1 MKLDLTQWL
10 ELHPHGGFAS
20 FGGVGVGLALLLL
33 IALRVLLP
41 KNERHKI
48 RAPVWLLALHALLVG
63 LRAVTPVS
71 AGLQKTLGVAALFL
85 LLACLARAGFLLVVD
100 WFLGKRKARPLS
112 KIFRDIIQVFVYV
125 GVALLTLRAM
135 GVAPGSLLTTS
146 ALLTAV
152 IGLSLQETLG
162 NLFAGL
168 AIQAQHPFS
177 VGDWVQFES
186 DESCIG
192 RVTEINWRATK
203 VLTEEMVEVIVP
215 NGTLAKAHI
224 KNFTQPTLVSRR
236 SAIVSGPY
244 EAQPAKVEDAL
255 LDAVRGANGVLTAPP
270 PRVLL
275 KSFGDSGIDYHLQY
289 FIDEFERRHEIDA
302 RVRSRI
308 WYAFQRAGISI
319 PFPIRDVRTTDAAR
333 VAADLRSEELREREV
348 ALRQVDF
355 LDILPHDTLNDLAE
369 RSEVRLYSAGEDVIR
384 QGESGD
390 DLFIVLRGEASVL
403 VARNGREPVEVA
415 RLEAGKFFGEMSLL
429 TGEKRSATVRAGH
442 GLELL
447 AVGHD
452 AFQRILAGAPELAER
467 ISSVLAR
474 RQAQLD
480 EQSSSDAEAKKQPV
494 AQRDRVLLSRI
505 KALFSL

>member
-1 MKLDLTQWL
+1 MNLDMSQWL
-10 ELHPHGGFAS
+10 DLHPHRGIATFGGF
-20 FGGVGVGLALLLL
+20 GVVLALLLI

-41 KNERHKI
+41 KSDRQKI
-48 RAPVWLLALHALLVG
+48 RAPAWLLALHLFIVGMRALVP
-63 LRAVTPVS
+63 AAS
-71 AGLQKTLGVAALFL
+71 SSQKTLGVAAIFL
-85 LLACLARAGFLLVVD
+85 LLACLARGGFLLVVD
-100 WFLGKRKARPLS
+100 WFLGKRRARPLS
-112 KIFRDIIQVFVYV
+112 KIFRDIIQVFVYI

-236 SAIVSGPY
+236 SAVVSGPY
-244 EAQPAKVEDAL
+244 EAPPGKVEDAL
-255 LDAVRGANGVLTAPP
+255 LDAIRGARGVLPDPP

-275 KSFGDSGIDYHLQY
+275 KNFGDSGIDYHLQY
-289 FIDEFERRHEIDA
+289 FIDEFERRNEIDA

-319 PFPIRDVRTTDAAR
+319 PFPIRDVRTTDAAK
-333 VAADLRSEELREREV
+333 VAAELQKEELREREA
-348 ALRQVDF
+348 ALHHVDF
-355 LDILPHDTLNDLAE
+355 LDALPDSTLNELAV
-369 RSEVRLYSAGEDVIR
+369 RSEVRLYSLGEDVIR

-390 DLFIVLRGEASVL
+390 ELFIVLRGEARVL
-403 VARNGREPVEVA
+403 VARNGREPDEVA
-415 RLEAGKFFGEMSLL
+415 RLESGKFFGEMSLL
-429 TGEKRSATVRAGH
+429 TGEKRTATVRAGH
-442 GLELL
+442 RLELL
-447 AVGHD
+447 VVGHD
-452 AFQRILAGAPELAER
+452 AFSRVLASAPELAER
-467 ISSVLAR
+467 ISGVLAR

-480 EQSSSDAEAKKQPV
+480 EHEAADTEVAKEPV
-494 AQRDRVLLSRI
+494 THRDRVLLSRI
-505 KALFSL
+505 KSLFSL

>member
-1 MKLDLTQWL
+1 MNLDPTGFL
-10 ELHPHGGFAS
+10 ELHPHGGFAA
-20 FGGVGVGLALLLL
+20 FGGVGIGIALLLL

-41 KNERHKI
+41 KSERHKI
-48 RAPVWLLALHALLVG
+48 RAPAWLLALHLLLTG
-63 LRAVTPVS
+63 LRALIPVLS
-71 AGLQKTLGVAALFL
+71 SSQKPLGVAAIFF
-85 LLACLARAGFLLVVD
+85 LLACLARGGFLLAVD
-100 WFLGKRKARPLS
+100 WFLGKRRARPLS

-186 DESCIG
+186 DETCIG
-192 RVTEINWRATK
+192 QVTEINWRATK

-224 KNFTQPTLVSRR
+224 RNFTQPTLVSRR

-244 EAQPAKVEDAL
+244 EAPPAKVEDAL
-255 LDAVRGANGVLTAPP
+255 FDAIRGARNVLADPP
-270 PRVLL
+270 PRVIL
-275 KSFGDSGIDYHLQY
+275 KSFGNSGIDYHLQY
-289 FIDEFERRHEIDA
+289 FIDEFARRHEIDA

-319 PFPIRDVRTTDAAR
+319 PFPIRDVRMTDAAK
-333 VAADLRSEELREREV
+333 VATELQEQELGEREA
-348 ALRQVDF
+348 ALHHVDF
-355 LDILPHDTLNDLAE
+355 LDALPDVTLRGLAE
-369 RSEVRLYSAGEDVIR
+369 GSEVRLYSAGEDVIR

-390 DLFIVLRGEASVL
+390 ELFIVLRGEATVL
-403 VARNGREPVEVA
+403 VARDGREPGEVA
-415 RLEAGKFFGEMSLL
+415 RLAAGKFFGEMSLL
-429 TGEKRSATVRAGH
+429 TGEKRTATVRAGH
-442 GLELL
+442 RLELL
-447 AVGHD
+447 VVGHD
-452 AFQRILAGAPELAER
+452 AFRRILADAPELAER

-474 RQAQLD
+474 RQAQL
-480 EQSSSDAEAKKQPV
+480 EEHEAVDTTTAKEPV
-494 AQRDRVLLSRI
+494 AHRDRVLLTRI

>member
-1 MKLDLTQWL
+1 MNLDPTGLL
-10 ELHPHGGFAS
+10 KIHPHGGFAV
-20 FGGVGVGLALLLL
+20 FGGFGIGSAVLLLL
-33 IALRVLLP
+33 ALRVLLP
-41 KNERHKI
+41 QSERHKI
-48 RAPVWLLALHALLVG
+48 RAPAWFLALHVLLTG
-63 LRAVTPVS
+63 LRALIPLAS
-71 AGLQKTLGVAALFL
+71 SSQRPLGVAAIFF

-100 WFLGKRKARPLS
+100 WFLGERKARPLS
-112 KIFRDIIQVFVYV
+112 KIFRDIIQAFIYV

-168 AIQAQHPFS
+168 AIQAQRPFS
-177 VGDWVQFES
+177 VGDWVQFDS
-186 DESCIG
+186 DKSCIG
-192 RVTEINWRATK
+192 QVTEINWRATK

-224 KNFTQPTLVSRR
+224 RNFTQPTLVSRR

-270 PRVLL
+270 PCVLL
-275 KSFGDSGIDYHLQY
+275 KNFGDSGIDYHLQY
-289 FIDEFERRHEIDA
+289 FIDEFAQRHEIDA

-319 PFPIRDVRTTDAAR
+319 PFPIRDIRTTDATK
-333 VAADLRSEELREREV
+333 VAAALQKQELDEREA
-348 ALRQVDF
+348 ALHHVDF
-355 LDILPHDTLNDLAE
+355 LDALPDATLRGLAE
-369 RSEVRLYSAGEDVIR
+369 GSEVRLYSAGEDVIR
-384 QGESGD
+384 QGDSGD
-390 DLFIVLRGEASVL
+390 ELFIVLRGEAAVL
-403 VARNGREPVEVA
+403 VARNGGEPDEVA
-415 RLEAGKFFGEMSLL
+415 RLATGKFFGEMSLL
-429 TGEKRSATVRAGH
+429 TGENRTATVRAGRR
-442 GLELL
+442 LELL
-447 AVGHD
+447 VVGHD
-452 AFQRILAGAPELAER
+452 AFRRILADAPELAER
-467 ISSVLAR
+467 ISGILAR

-480 EQSSSDAEAKKQPV
+480 EHEAVDSRTVKEPV
-494 AQRDRVLLSRI
+494 AHRDRVLLTRI

>member
-1 MKLDLTQWL
+1 MTPDSSRFLD
-10 ELHPHGGFAS
+10 LHPHGGFAT
-20 FGGVGVGLALLLL
+20 FGGVGVGLALLFLL
-33 IALRVLLP
+33 ALRVLLP
-41 KNERHKI
+41 KSERHKI
-48 RAPVWLLALHALLVG
+48 RAPAWLLVLHVVMVG
-63 LRAVTPVS
+63 LRALIPVAS
-71 AGLQKTLGVAALFL
+71 SLQKPLGVAAIFL
-85 LLACLARAGFLLVVD
+85 LLACLARSGFLLAVD
-100 WFLGKRKARPLS
+100 WFFGKRRARPLS
-112 KIFRDIIQVFVYV
+112 KIFRDIIQVFVYI

-244 EAQPAKVEDAL
+244 EAPPGKVEDAL
-255 LDAVRGANGVLTAPP
+255 FDAIRGAEDVLHDPP

-275 KSFGDSGIDYHLQY
+275 KDFGASGIDYHLQY
-289 FIDEFERRHEIDA
+289 FIDDFARRHAIDA

-319 PFPIRDVRTTDAAR
+319 PFPIRDVRMTDANK
-333 VAADLRSEELREREV
+333 VATQLAEDEQREREA
-348 ALRQVDF
+348 ALHQVDF
-355 LDILPHDTLNDLAE
+355 LDALPDNTLRELAVG
-369 RSEVRLYSAGEDVIR
+369 SEVRLYSQGEDVIR
-384 QGESGD
+384 QGESGHE
-390 DLFIVLRGEASVL
+390 LFIVLRGEAIVL
-403 VARNGREPVEVA
+403 VSRGSHAPDEVA
-415 RLEAGKFFGEMSLL
+415 RLGAGKFFGEMSLL
-429 TGEKRSATVRAGH
+429 TGEKRTATVRAGH
-442 GLELL
+442 RLELL
-447 AVGHD
+447 VVGHD
-452 AFQRILAGAPELAER
+452 AFRRILASAPELAER
-467 ISSVLAR
+467 ISGVLAR

-480 EQSSSDAEAKKQPV
+480 EHEAAGTEAAKEPV
-494 AQRDRVLLSRI
+494 AHRDRVLLGRI